1 MRVYQKLTP
10 LIQEEQLSGNE
21 HAKYGKRAFSNLPEH
36 STGTPIVK
44 GSKHVQYG
52 KRASG
57 RLPGHSHKHSYCS
70 MEMQINQYGG

>member
-36 STGTPIVK
+36 STGTPIVACK
-44 GSKHVQYG
+44 CK
-52 KRASG
+52 
-57 RLPGHSHKHSYCS
+57 
-70 MEMQINQYGG
+70 